1 MFCSRTKNHP
11 SPSGT
16 KHRHYVLASLLF
28 LALGAHVGVWAVQLS
43 DLAREFNFSP
53 GELGGLLAVPASA
66 GLITLFVGGYLADR
80 LGRRPVLLIGLAGT
94 ACSFVLLSQ
103 ATTVAALV
111 LAVLLYGLFI
121 SFVDLGAN
129 TIGADYESE
138 HRVPAMTGLHA
149 WFSFGALAA
158 AVATGISLAAG
169 VDFRAIYVSLAVLL
183 LSAALVSAFSALPAP
198 IKVARVTLERRKG
211 QGQVWRMPGVGIAIL
226 MVSICFFGDGALESF
241 LSVYLRDALDTGPL
255 MAGIGIGSFHLAS
268 LLGRLLSAKTQ
279 DRIGERRVLVF
290 SALLAAAGIAIAV
303 ATRSAAV
310 AMPGI
315 LLVGF
320 AIAPVV
326 PMTLSLAARAAPCRS
341 GQAVGL
347 ATAIGYGSFIV
358 SPVLVGALATMTS
371 IRFGLGALIAT
382 ALMMA
387 IVAAHWPRPSSLVG
401 ADSRAPATQ
410 KHETR

>member
-1 MFCSRTKNHP
+1 MFYSSTKNHP
-11 SPSGT
+11 GRPST

-94 ACSFVLLSQ
+94 AASFVLLSH
-103 ATTVAALV
+103 ATTVTSLV

-129 TIGADYESE
+129 TVGADYESE
-138 HRVPAMTGLHA
+138 HRVLAMTGLHA
-149 WFSFGALAA
+149 WFSFGALAGA
-158 AVATGISLAAG
+158 IATGISLAAG
-169 VDFRAIYVSLAVLL
+169 VDFRAIYMGLAVML
-183 LSAALVSAFSALPAP
+183 LSAALVSGFSALPAP
-198 IKVARVTLERRKG
+198 VTADRAPLKHGGRQK
-211 QGQVWRMPGVGIAIL
+211 QVWRMPGVGIAIL

-279 DRIGERRVLVF
+279 NRIGERRVLVF

-303 ATRSAAV
+303 ATRSVAV

-326 PMTLSLAARAAPCRS
+326 PMTLSLAARAAPGRS

-347 ATAIGYGSFIV
+347 ATAVGYGSFII
-358 SPVLVGALATMTS
+358 SPALVGALAAVTS
-371 IRFGLGALIAT
+371 LRVGLGALILT

-387 IVAAHWPRPSSLVG
+387 IVAARWPRSSSLVG
-401 ADSRAPATQ
+401 ADNRGPAT
-410 KHETR
+410 

>member
-103 ATTVAALV
+103 TTTVAALV
-111 LAVLLYGLFI
+111 LAVLLYGLF
-121 SFVDLGAN
+121 F
-129 TIGADYESE
+129 
-138 HRVPAMTGLHA
+138 A

-198 IKVARVTLERRKG
+198 IKAARVTLERRKG

-226 MVSICFFGDGALESF
+226 MVCICFFGDGALESF

-326 PMTLSLAARAAPCRS
+326 PMTLSLAARAAPGRS

-347 ATAIGYGSFIV
+347 ATAIVYGWFIV
-358 SPVLVGALATMTS
+358 SPVLVGALASMTS